1 MKSKVAIARKLE
13 KFMNRAYPLA
23 PEIIERLASHAEYKS
38 VSRLEPLCVEGEVF
52 DKFVFVSEGIFML
65 SRIINEEVD
74 TIAFG
79 VEGDPYTSVATY
91 LYNQPSM
98 FSYTP
103 VTDGEIIM
111 IGNEDFKELVATTDL
126 VTWLNIVLLR
136 QIHALEN
143 RYIWLSQQDTY
154 SRYLRLIELRPDIVT
169 QVPLK
174 YIASYLDVTQ
184 STLSRIRARIA
195 GKGS

>member
-1 MKSKVAIARKLE
+1 MKSKVAIANRISKY
-13 KFMNRAYPLA
+13 MNRAYPVD
-23 PEIIERLASHAEYKS
+23 PEIINRLASCAERRS
-38 VSRLEPLCVEGEVF
+38 VSRLEPLCVEGEKF

-65 SRIINEEVD
+65 SRVINDEVD

-79 VEGDPYTSVATY
+79 VEGDPFTSVATY
-91 LYNQPSM
+91 LYDQPSM

-103 VTDGEIIM
+103 VTDGEII
-111 IGNEDFKELVATTDL
+111 IISNDKFKELVATTDL
-126 VTWLNIVLLR
+126 VMWLNTVLLR

-143 RYIWLSQQDTY
+143 RYVWLSQQDTY
-154 SRYLRLIELRPDIVT
+154 SRYLRLLELRPDILT

>member
-1 MKSKVAIARKLE
+1 MKSKAAIANKLE
-13 KFMNRAYPLA
+13 KFMNRAYPLDA
-23 PEIIERLASHAEYKS
+23 GIINRLASCAEYRS
-38 VSRLEPLCVEGEVF
+38 VSRLEPLCVEGEKF

-65 SRIINEEVD
+65 SRVINEEVD

-91 LYNQPSM
+91 LYDQPSM

-103 VTDGEIIM
+103 VTDGEIIV
-111 IGNEDFKELVATTDL
+111 INNDDFKELVASTDL
-126 VTWLNIVLLR
+126 VTWLNTVLLR

-143 RYIWLSQQDTY
+143 RYVWRSQQDTY
-154 SRYLRLIELRPDIVT
+154 TRYLRLIQLRPDILT

-195 GKGS
+195 GKGN